1 MFVRILKESF
11 MRQAKTKALAV
22 IVLALGSSIATA
34 LLNISL
40 DIGDRMTEEL
50 KQYGA
55 NILVIPKQNSL
66 PLETGGIDFNPLK
79 NRSFIEEEYLVNLRK
94 IFWRYNIKGFA
105 PYLSAVGEIDNRK
118 FEIVGT
124 WFEKDNS
131 FPTGETFVEG
141 IKKTK
146 PWLKVKGEWI
156 DDENDYNAAM
166 INEEAARA
174 LSASIGEHVEITLYG
189 LDRLIKAE
197 LFVKGIIEGEQSQKG
212 KIYVPLRFL
221 QDELNLKGKVQEIEV
236 SALTTPDN
244 ELSKKA
250 AEDQDSLST
259 EEFERWYC
267 TAYVSSVAF
276 QIEEVIPKA
285 SAKPIRRIA
294 EAEGCILKKL
304 KVLMTLLTTL
314 TLLGA
319 GLSIWSLMTTAV
331 LERTQEIG
339 LMKAVG
345 ADSWKVVCVFIAE
358 VIIISILGS
367 LLGYGAGLIFSEAI
381 AKGVFGHGI
390 AIKLVIFPPVFFLS
404 TTAAILG
411 SLSPIK
417 IILRLK
423 PVEVLHG
430 RQ

>member
-11 MRQAKTKALAV
+11 VRQARTKALAV
-22 IVLALGSSIATA
+22 IVLALGASIATA

-55 NILVIPKQNSL
+55 NIIVVPENNSL

-105 PYLSAVGEIDNRK
+105 PYLKAAGELNGRK
-118 FEIVGT
+118 LEIAGT
-124 WFEKDNS
+124 WFEKANS
-131 FPTGETFVEG
+131 LPEGETFIEG
-141 IKKTK
+141 IKKTM
-146 PWLKVKGEWI
+146 PWLMVKGQWI
-156 DDENDYNAAM
+156 DDEKDYNAGM
-166 INEEAARA
+166 INEEAAREFSV
-174 LSASIGEHVEITLYG
+174 SAGDRLEIILYG
-189 LDRLIKAE
+189 MEGLIKAE
-197 LFVKGIIEGEQSQKG
+197 LSVKGIIEGDPSQNA

-244 ELSKKA
+244 ELAKKA
-250 AEDQDSLST
+250 AEDRDSLSS

-285 SAKPIRRIA
+285 SAKPIRKVA
-294 EAEGCILKKL
+294 EAEGRVLKKL
-304 KVLMTLLTTL
+304 KTLMALLSAL
-314 TLLGA
+314 ALLGA
-319 GLSIWSLMTTAV
+319 VLSIWSLMTTAV

-339 LMKAVG
+339 IMKAVG
-345 ADSWKVVCVFIAE
+345 ADSWKVVGLFIAE
-358 VIIISILGS
+358 VVIISVLGS
-367 LLGYGAGLIFSEAI
+367 LLGYGAGLLFSQAI
-381 AKGVFGHGI
+381 ARSVFGHTI
-390 AIKLVIFPPVFFLS
+390 AVKPVIFFPVFLLS
-404 TTAAILG
+404 TAAAILG
-411 SLSPIK
+411 SLSPIN

>member
-11 MRQAKTKALAV
+11 VRQARTKALAV
-22 IVLALGSSIATA
+22 IVLALGASIATA
-34 LLNISL
+34 LLNLSL

-55 NILVIPKQNSL
+55 NIIVAPENNSL

-105 PYLSAVGEIDNRK
+105 PYLKASGELNGRK
-118 FEIVGT
+118 LEIAGT
-124 WFEKDNS
+124 WFEKANS
-131 FPTGETFVEG
+131 LPEGETFIEG
-141 IKKTK
+141 IKKTM
-146 PWLKVKGEWI
+146 PWLMVKGQWI
-156 DDENDYNAAM
+156 DDEKDYNAGM
-166 INEEAARA
+166 INEEAAREFSV
-174 LSASIGEHVEITLYG
+174 SAGDRLEIILYG
-189 LDRLIKAE
+189 MEGLIKAE
-197 LFVKGIIEGEQSQKG
+197 LSVKGIIEGDPSQNA

-244 ELSKKA
+244 ELAKKA
-250 AEDQDSLST
+250 AEDRDSLSS

-285 SAKPIRRIA
+285 SAKPIRKVA
-294 EAEGCILKKL
+294 EAEGRVLKKL
-304 KVLMTLLTTL
+304 KTLMALLSAL
-314 TLLGA
+314 ALLGA
-319 GLSIWSLMTTAV
+319 VLSIWSLMTTAV

-339 LMKAVG
+339 IMKAVG
-345 ADSWKVVCVFIAE
+345 ADSWKVVGLFIAE
-358 VIIISILGS
+358 VVIISVLGS
-367 LLGYGAGLIFSEAI
+367 LLGYGAGLLFSQAI
-381 AKGVFGHGI
+381 ARSVFGHTI
-390 AIKLVIFPPVFFLS
+390 AVKPVIFFPVFLLS
-404 TTAAILG
+404 TAAAILG
-411 SLSPIK
+411 SLSPIN

-430 RQ
+430 R

>member
-11 MRQAKTKALAV
+11 VRQAKTKALAV
-22 IVLALGSSIATA
+22 IVLALGASIATA

-55 NILVIPKQNSL
+55 NILVVPENNSL

-105 PYLSAVGEIDNRK
+105 PYLKAAGELNGRK
-118 FEIVGT
+118 LEIAGT
-124 WFEKDNS
+124 WFEKANS
-131 FPTGETFVEG
+131 LPEGETFVEG
-141 IKKTK
+141 IKKTM
-146 PWLKVKGEWI
+146 PWLMVKGQWI
-156 DDENDYNAAM
+156 DDEKDYNAGM
-166 INEEAARA
+166 INEEAAREFSV
-174 LSASIGEHVEITLYG
+174 SAGDRLEIILYG
-189 LDRLIKAE
+189 MEGLIKAE
-197 LFVKGIIEGEQSQKG
+197 LSVKGIIEGDPSQNA

-244 ELSKKA
+244 ELAKKA
-250 AEDQDSLST
+250 AEDRDSLSS

-285 SAKPIRRIA
+285 SAKPIRKVA
-294 EAEGCILKKL
+294 EAEGRVLKKL
-304 KVLMTLLTTL
+304 KTLMALLSAL
-314 TLLGA
+314 ALLGA
-319 GLSIWSLMTTAV
+319 VLSIWSLMTTAV

-339 LMKAVG
+339 IMKAVG
-345 ADSWKVVCVFIAE
+345 ADSWKVVGLFIAE
-358 VIIISILGS
+358 VVIISMLGS
-367 LLGYGAGLIFSEAI
+367 LLGYGMGLVFSQAI
-381 AKGVFGHGI
+381 ARSVFGHTI
-390 AIKLVIFPPVFFLS
+390 AVKPVIFPPVFLLS
-404 TTAAILG
+404 TAAAILG
-411 SLSPIK
+411 SLSPIN

>member
-11 MRQAKTKALAV
+11 VRQARTKALAV
-22 IVLALGSSIATA
+22 IVLALGASIATA

-55 NILVIPKQNSL
+55 NIIVAPENNSL

-105 PYLSAVGEIDNRK
+105 PYLKASGELNGRK
-118 FEIVGT
+118 LEIAGT
-124 WFEKDNS
+124 WFEKANS
-131 FPTGETFVEG
+131 LPEGETFIEG
-141 IKKTK
+141 IKKTM
-146 PWLKVKGEWI
+146 PWLMVKGQWI
-156 DDENDYNAAM
+156 DDEKDYNAGM
-166 INEEAARA
+166 INEEAAREFSV
-174 LSASIGEHVEITLYG
+174 SAGDQMEIILYG
-189 LDRLIKAE
+189 MEGLIKAE
-197 LFVKGIIEGEQSQKG
+197 LSVKGIIEGDPSQNA

-244 ELSKKA
+244 ELAKKA
-250 AEDQDSLST
+250 AEDRDSLSS

-285 SAKPIRRIA
+285 SAKPIRKVA
-294 EAEGCILKKL
+294 EAEGRVLKKL
-304 KVLMTLLTTL
+304 KTLMALLSAL
-314 TLLGA
+314 ALLGA
-319 GLSIWSLMTTAV
+319 VLSIWSLMTTAV

-339 LMKAVG
+339 IMKAVG
-345 ADSWKVVCVFIAE
+345 ADSWKVVGLFIAE
-358 VIIISILGS
+358 VVIISVLGS
-367 LLGYGAGLIFSEAI
+367 LLGYGAGLLFSQAI
-381 AKGVFGHGI
+381 ARSVFGHTI
-390 AIKLVIFPPVFFLS
+390 AVKPVIFFPVFLLS
-404 TTAAILG
+404 TAAAILG
-411 SLSPIK
+411 SLSPIN